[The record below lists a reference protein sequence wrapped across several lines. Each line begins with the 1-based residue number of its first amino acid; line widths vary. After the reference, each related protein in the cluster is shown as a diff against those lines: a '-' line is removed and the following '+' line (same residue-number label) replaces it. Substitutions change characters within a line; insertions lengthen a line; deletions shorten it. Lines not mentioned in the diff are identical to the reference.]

1 MKGQNRKNK
10 AEKIDEY
17 LNDEKLFN
25 LIKQTKNNRFTL
37 LNADLENDDVEKIK
51 FLIRKKKLRI
61 NESKINVSV
70 NVVSSSLI

>member
-25 LIKQTKNNRFTL
+25 LIKQIKNNRFTL